1 MDSFTLKMMTVIS
14 AKTSGSFP
22 VFDIILNA
30 DSVQVPCNVLM
41 VSVLLYGECN
51 YLWFVKYSITEQM

>member
-1 MDSFTLKMMTVIS
+1 MMTVIS

-22 VFDIILNA
+22 VLDIILNA